1 MTLAFIKI
9 ASAGYHYGGLE
20 RHEIQKRWF
29 GEDVLNWLAELIFVG
44 EAEATKKLNHHV
56 NEKFELLLID
66 QQFGPCPVGP
76 AQVQAN
82 VRSSITA
89 KIDIETSF
97 GFTIIATL
105 KEGMDLKRPY
115 LYFRN
120 AGEINAKFEL
130 DAVVSLTYSTGDIKL
145 LGLDDFPGA
154 TFRVPGLVTVGPNL
168 AVYASSEASFVV
180 AGHLE
185 ADNAAHP
192 DQALDEP
199 NCEAKTIGKPFFDA
213 SVTANGKIALY
224 LKSTVTFGIDFDNK
238 WKVPRCAVDLVL
250 DGYNPSTSPSFYS
263 SYSRSAEMSASDWQ
277 QVRNYPDHLGHCVV
291 LEQFVEPDYS
301 PEPSHLVPI
310 QVYSLVPLDADHQQ
324 FREYLMHSFIHEIFP
339 ELFHS
344 SRFIPI
350 TRPMHS
356 PASTIIGF
364 FRPSNDT
371 PVGFCILLR
380 SHSYRIGYTEDRD
393 ELAGAGDD
401 PGLLYFNRCFSNTRN
416 HVVEA
421 LRSSD
426 SEGELSPEALELST
440 ERVMCQIDL
449 GQIIMCDVFLNAGSP
464 SLQYAL
470 DVDEGEPP
478 DPNPPPEEQL
488 HEQLDQE
495 MSAGGFSLD
504 PSFQVSQNADV
515 VTITNTSEGNDPD
528 MHYLV
533 YAPFLSYL
541 RNSVAN
547 KILNLEFFIPESN
560 SWSAIG
566 PAHTEAL
573 SHQQT
578 NLPIGALHTFCASED
593 DLPAPHYISPQLP
606 EESLSAARKM
616 LRTPFRM
623 FAVVLDRANFVSQAG
638 IFFYMTNFDALN
650 DPDLNLEVSPDDT
663 QIRRGVGISEV
674 ARRLAMSAVNA

>member
-277 QVRNYPDHLGHCVV
+277 QIYSYYPPHAFACVDHHRC
-291 LEQFVEPDYS
+291 EIAHRKQQHRSEASNP
-301 PEPSHLVPI
+301 P
-310 QVYSLVPLDADHQQ
+310 PL
-324 FREYLMHSFIHEIFP
+324 
-339 ELFHS
+339 
-344 SRFIPI
+344 IPQ
-350 TRPMHS
+350 
-356 PASTIIGF
+356 F